1 MTMRMSFIRR
11 SGLLAMITTAC
22 MAVAPALAAPP
33 VNATLEPSQ
42 ITLGE
47 SAQLTITSSGN
58 STDPPKLPHVPGL
71 ELRIVGQ
78 SQRIQFINGRT
89 LASLSFI
96 VRVTPETAGI
106 FTIPDVAPNGE
117 PLVLRVTPPGGPAL
131 SGKSLGSG
139 APGTSSTVNGIRMA
153 ADGAAFVRLIL
164 PKRDIYVGESVPVDI
179 EVGLRDGFAKP
190 NALPTLAG
198 GDFTLNNLSH
208 QPEQTPRVVDGK
220 PYVVLTWHSVVAAV
234 KPGKFSL
241 TVEAPLTV
249 RIRTRSQRDS
259 MIEDMLGDPFM
270 QNIFGASI
278 TKDITATSMP
288 SDLTVLELP
297 VEGRPPYFS
306 GAVGSFKIAGDISST
321 TAAAGDPLTLRM
333 HVTGTGNFDRVDSA
347 MLEHL
352 DQWKTYP
359 PKSSFKASDALGL
372 KGEKI
377 FEQPLIASK
386 PGTQSLPGLAFS
398 YFDPSAHRYETV
410 RSAPLNVTIS
420 PSLADSSL
428 NAQPNAAPN
437 ASNAPPLPTGTAS
450 SAGLAATA
458 ASNSGLRPDHV
469 VTEAA
474 TDTLVP
480 PYLQPRF
487 LTIPS
492 LLALSFAG
500 GWWGLRRRAADSSGA
515 RGRRRGASKDSNRVL
530 ERLATAARAGDAASF
545 FTLARAALERAAP
558 TELEA
563 ERFETGRLE
572 AGPGDELEAGRG
584 DENDDIRRFL
594 ALADEVNYAGLR
606 PTPAEFERWI
616 QFIRDAFERGAFRR
630 DALQRDVRQPD
641 PRQREEL
648 SSRRSS

>member
-1 MTMRMSFIRR
+1 
-11 SGLLAMITTAC
+11 
-22 MAVAPALAAPP
+22 
-33 VNATLEPSQ
+33 
-42 ITLGE
+42 
-47 SAQLTITSSGN
+47 
-58 STDPPKLPHVPGL
+58 
-71 ELRIVGQ
+71 
-78 SQRIQFINGRT
+78 
-89 LASLSFI
+89 
-96 VRVTPETAGI
+96 
-106 FTIPDVAPNGE
+106 
-117 PLVLRVTPPGGPAL
+117 
-131 SGKSLGSG
+131 
-139 APGTSSTVNGIRMA
+139 
-153 ADGAAFVRLIL
+153 
-164 PKRDIYVGESVPVDI
+164 
-179 EVGLRDGFAKP
+179 
-190 NALPTLAG
+190 
-198 GDFTLNNLSH
+198 
-208 QPEQTPRVVDGK
+208 
-220 PYVVLTWHSVVAAV
+220 
-234 KPGKFSL
+234 
-241 TVEAPLTV
+241 
-249 RIRTRSQRDS
+249 
-259 MIEDMLGDPFM
+259 MLGDPFM

-359 PKSSFKASDALGL
+359 PKSSFKASDTLGL

-437 ASNAPPLPTGTAS
+437 ASPNAPPLPTGTAS

-469 VTEAA
+469 VTEAGS
-474 TDTLVP
+474 DTLVP

-487 LTIPS
+487 LMIPS

-530 ERLATAARAGDAASF
+530 QGLATAARAGDAASF
-545 FTLARAALERAAP
+545 FTLALAALERAAP

-572 AGPGDELEAGRG
+572 AEPGVELEAGRG

-594 ALADEVNYAGLR
+594 ALADEVNYAGRR

-630 DALQRDVRQPD
+630 DTLQRDVRQPD
-641 PRQREEL
+641 VRQPDARQRDPRQRDEL
-648 SSRRSS
+648 PSRRSS

>member
-11 SGLLAMITTAC
+11 SGLLAVITAAF
-22 MAVAPALAAPP
+22 MAAAPALAVAPP

-42 ITLGE
+42 IALGE

-58 STDPPKLPHVPGL
+58 TTDQPKLPHVEGL

-89 LASLSFI
+89 LTSLSFI
-96 VRVTPETAGI
+96 VRVTPQSAGI
-106 FTIPDVAPNGE
+106 FTIPDIAPNGE
-117 PLVLRVTPPGGPAL
+117 PLVLRVTPPGGL
-131 SGKSLGSG
+131 SGKSLGPG
-139 APGTSSTVNGIRMA
+139 APGTSSSANGIRMA

-179 EVGLRDGFAKP
+179 EIGLRDGFAKP

-220 PYVVLTWHSVVAAV
+220 PYMVLTWHSVVAAV

-321 TAAAGDPLTLRM
+321 SAAAGDPLTLRM

-352 DQWKTYP
+352 DQWRTYP
-359 PKSSFKASDALGL
+359 PKSSFKATDALGL

-386 PGTQSLPGLAFS
+386 PGAQNLPGLAFS

-410 RSAPLNVTIS
+410 HSAPLNVTIS
-420 PSLADSSL
+420 PSLADASL
-428 NAQPNAAPN
+428 
-437 ASNAPPLPTGTAS
+437 NAPPLPPGTAS

-458 ASNSGLRPDHV
+458 SSNSGLRPDHV
-469 VTEAA
+469 VTEAG

-500 GWWGLRRRAADSSGA
+500 GWWGLRRRVSDSSSA

-558 TELEA
+558 TE
-563 ERFETGRLE
+563 
-572 AGPGDELEAGRG
+572 PEAGRG
-584 DENDDIRRFL
+584 DENEDIRRFL

-616 QFIRDAFERGAFRR
+616 QFIRDAF
-630 DALQRDVRQPD
+630 QSDVRQRD
-641 PRQREEL
+641 EL
-648 SSRRSS
+648 PSRRSS